1 MRNKL
6 FRYIFSRRFFVVL
19 LLLIQIA
26 FFAYM
31 VWGTSEG
38 NIIISVSLNIVSV
51 LAVLYIINRNDKP
64 GYKLT
69 WIVFIMALP
78 VFGGLFYLMFK
89 LQSSARNFKKDLS
102 YYIMKSK
109 KVLNQD
115 AETLNKFEVDFPE
128 YKPQIDYMINTVGYP
143 IYQNTL
149 TEYLS
154 TGEKQYAYMIEEIK
168 KAERYIFLEFFI
180 IEEGHMWNNMLEL
193 LKEKAAAGVEVR
205 VMYDDV
211 GCYLKLPPDYDK
223 TLEKFGIKC
232 TVFNPFHPIW
242 STVQNNRDH
251 RKIVV
256 IDGVTAFTGGSNLA
270 DEYINVIDRFGH
282 WKDAGIMIKGDAAW
296 SFTVM
301 FLQMWNTLRKHDDYY
316 PEFKPTVTYDYSSSP
331 GYVQPYDD
339 SPLDFENVGE
349 HIYLQIIN
357 RANKYVY
364 ITTPYLII
372 DENMLSALR
381 LAAKSGIDVRIITPS
396 VPDKKIV
403 HMTTQSYYKTLMQA
417 GVKIYEYSPGFI
429 HSKLF
434 VSDDTIATVGTV
446 NLDFRSLYLHF
457 ECGTL
462 IHGTDS
468 VVDVKEDFLELLTM
482 CHQITSDDI
491 KKNIFLRL
499 IRLFLKLCAPLM

>member
-1 MRNKL
+1 
-6 FRYIFSRRFFVVL
+6 
-19 LLLIQIA
+19 
-26 FFAYM
+26 
-31 VWGTSEG
+31 
-38 NIIISVSLNIVSV
+38 
-51 LAVLYIINRNDKP
+51 
-64 GYKLT
+64 
-69 WIVFIMALP
+69 MALP
-78 VFGGLFYLMFK
+78 VFGGLFYLFFK
-89 LQSSARNFKKDLS
+89 LQSSARNFKKSLT
-102 YYIMKSK
+102 YYTTKSK
-109 KVLNQD
+109 KVLNQNSAVLD
-115 AETLNKFEVDFPE
+115 NFEKDFPE
-128 YKPQIDYMINTVGYP
+128 YKPQIDYLINTVGFP
-143 IYQNTL
+143 IYQNST
-149 TEYLS
+149 TKYLA
-154 TGEKQYAYMIEEIK
+154 TGENQYAAMIEEIK
-168 KAERYIFLEFFI
+168 KAERYIFMEFFI
-180 IEEGHMWNNMLEL
+180 IEEGRMWNNMLEI
-193 LKEKAAAGVEVR
+193 LKEKAAQGVDVR

-211 GCYLKLPPDYDK
+211 GCFLKLPVDYDK

-232 TVFNPFHPIW
+232 AIFNPFHPIW

-270 DEYINVIDRFGH
+270 DEYINAVYRFGH
-282 WKDAGIMIKGDAAW
+282 WKDAGIMVKGDAAW
-296 SFTVM
+296 GFTVM
-301 FLQMWNTLRKHDDYY
+301 FLQMWDTLRKSDEFYKS
-316 PEFKPTVTYDYSSSP
+316 FKPVVKYDYTSSP

-357 RANKYVY
+357 RANKYIY

-372 DENMLSALR
+372 DENMISALK

-403 HMTTQSYYKTLMQA
+403 HMTTQSYYKSLMQA

-462 IHGTDS
+462 IYGTESIADM
-468 VVDVKEDFLELLTM
+468 KKDFLDLLVM
-482 CHQITSDDI
+482 CHQVTSQDI
-491 KKNIFLRL
+491 KKNVFLRL

>member
-1 MRNKL
+1 MRNKWI
-6 FRYIFSRRFFVVL
+6 RHIFGRRFFVIL
-19 LLLIQIA
+19 LLFIQIA

-31 VWGTSEG
+31 VWGTST
-38 NIIISVSLNIVSV
+38 NIIISISLNILSI
-51 LAVLYIINRNDKP
+51 LAVLYIVNRQDKP

-78 VFGGLFYLMFK
+78 VFGGLFYLIFK
-89 LQSSARNFKKDLS
+89 LQSSARNFRKDLS
-102 YYIMKSK
+102 HYSMKSK
-109 KVLNQD
+109 KVLNQN
-115 AETLNKFEVDFPE
+115 LNILDKFERDFPE
-128 YKPQIDYMINTVGYP
+128 YKPQTNYLINTVGFP
-143 IYQNTL
+143 IYQNTV

-154 TGEKQYAYMIEEIK
+154 TGERQYAAMIEEIK
-168 KAERYIFLEFFI
+168 KAERYIFMEFFI
-180 IEEGHMWNNMLEL
+180 IEEGRMWNNMLEIL
-193 LKEKAAAGVEVR
+193 REKAANGVEVR

-211 GCYLKLPPDYDK
+211 GCFLKLPDDYDK
-223 TLEKFGIKC
+223 TLEKFGIQC

-256 IDGVTAFTGGSNLA
+256 IDGITAFTGGSNLA
-270 DEYINVIDRFGH
+270 DEYINAIDRFGH
-282 WKDAGIMIKGDAAW
+282 WKDAGIMVKGDAAW

-301 FLQMWNTLRKHDDYY
+301 FLQMWDTLRKSDEYY
-316 PEFKPTVTYDYSSSP
+316 TAFKPVMKYDYTSSP

-339 SPLDFENVGE
+339 SPLDYENVGE

-357 RANKYVY
+357 RANKYIY

-372 DENMLSALR
+372 DDNMVSALK

-417 GVKIYEYSPGFI
+417 GIKIYEYSPGFI
-429 HSKLF
+429 HSKIF

-457 ECGTL
+457 ECGTV

-468 VVDVKEDFLELLTM
+468 ISEMKKDFLDLLVM
-482 CHQITSDDI
+482 CRQITANDI
-491 KKNIFLRL
+491 KKNTFSRL